1 MEKITM
7 SKTFR
12 SWAEVAPRL
21 IAVAAGREQ
30 ADRVFRNC
38 KLVNVQTREVL
49 YGWQVAIAEGR
60 FAYVGADASHC
71 IGEDTEVFDVN
82 GRYLIP
88 GLCDGH
94 MHIESGMLTPAEFA
108 AAVITHGTTTMF
120 TDPHEIANVLGLEGV
135 RMMHDEALMQPVN
148 IFTQMP
154 SCAPSA
160 PGLETTGFEISA
172 EDVAEAMGWPGIIG
186 LGEMMNFPGVINGD
200 TQMLAEMA
208 ETMNAGKTVGGHYAS
223 PDRGPAFSAYVA
235 GGAADDH
242 EGTTE
247 EDALARVRNGMR
259 SMMRLGSAW
268 YDVETQITA
277 ITERGIDPRNFI
289 LCTDDC
295 MAETLVNDGHMNRVV
310 RHAIDCGCDPLIAL
324 QMATINTATH
334 FGLERELGS
343 IAPGRRADMIIT
355 SDLKTLPIE
364 HVIAR
369 GKTVA
374 KDCKITVDCPHYDWP
389 DSARQT
395 VHLGKPLEEKDF
407 DILAPKGKNT
417 VMTRVIGVVEN
428 QAPTKALNFE
438 LPVIEGCVKA
448 SGDVCQIA
456 LVERHRATG
465 HVSNGFVSGFGYT
478 GNMAIASTVAHDS
491 HHMIVVGTSH
501 ADMALAANR
510 LGEVGGGVTVFKD
523 RQELAMVEL
532 PIGGLMSDQPAA
544 EVAARAAKM
553 IEAMVACGCNLNN
566 AYMQHSL
573 LALVVIPELRISD
586 LGLVDVTKFEL
597 TSVLED

>member
-1 MEKITM
+1 
-7 SKTFR
+7 
-12 SWAEVAPRL
+12 
-21 IAVAAGREQ
+21 
-30 ADRVFRNC
+30 
-38 KLVNVQTREVL
+38 
-49 YGWQVAIAEGR
+49 
-60 FAYVGADASHC
+60 
-71 IGEDTEVFDVN
+71 
-82 GRYLIP
+82 
-88 GLCDGH
+88 
-94 MHIESGMLTPAEFA
+94 
-108 AAVITHGTTTMF
+108 
-120 TDPHEIANVLGLEGV
+120 
-135 RMMHDEALMQPVN
+135 
-148 IFTQMP
+148 
-154 SCAPSA
+154 
-160 PGLETTGFEISA
+160 
-172 EDVAEAMGWPGIIG
+172 
-186 LGEMMNFPGVINGD
+186 
-200 TQMLAEMA
+200 
-208 ETMNAGKTVGGHYAS
+208 
-223 PDRGPAFSAYVA
+223 
-235 GGAADDH
+235 
-242 EGTTE
+242 
-247 EDALARVRNGMR
+247 
-259 SMMRLGSAW
+259 
-268 YDVETQITA
+268 
-277 ITERGIDPRNFI
+277 
-289 LCTDDC
+289 
-295 MAETLVNDGHMNRVV
+295 MNRVV

-374 KDCKITVDCPHYDWP
+374 KNGKITVDCPHYDWP

-407 DILAPKGKNT
+407 DILAPKGKNI

-478 GNMAIASTVAHDS
+478 GDMAIASTVAHDS

-523 RQELAMVEL
+523 GQELALVEL

>member
-49 YGWQVAIAEGR
+49 DGWQVAIAEGR

-71 IGEDTEVFDVN
+71 IGEDTEIFDVN

-108 AAVITHGTTTMF
+108 AAVIPHGTTTMF

-223 PDRGPAFSAYVA
+223 PDRGAAFSAYVA

-247 EDALARVRNGMR
+247 EDALARVRNGIR

-374 KDCKITVDCPHYDWP
+374 KDGNITVDCPHYDWP

-523 RQELAMVEL
+523 GQELALVEL

-544 EVAARAAKM
+544 EVAARAAKI